1 MSQKDFRIVP
11 FEARTLTWW
20 RARKSKMDMDPPYQR
35 RGQLWST
42 ADKAYLVDSILNG
55 FDIPK
60 IYVAD
65 FTWGDSNL
73 NQKKLPYAVID
84 GKQRFEAI
92 FDFFEGRIV
101 LNKDFVYR
109 ESPSLKLGGLGYKDL
124 QENHADI
131 AELFDNYNLSV
142 MSVMAKAEEVI
153 NELFVR
159 LNRSKPL
166 TGAEV
171 RNAMVGTARDII
183 SEIARHDFFKI
194 NIKFAI
200 KRGAD
205 LNAAAKILVFE
216 YFETLRE
223 TKKRNLDDFVENT
236 AEKDAVKLEVS
247 GRRVLNT
254 LDDMALIFLPEDQLL
269 RSSGTLPV
277 YYWLIRNQEQKN
289 YPSLREF
296 LVRFEEKRRGNLRL
310 SEKRPGSRYI
320 DQDLLDYDT
329 LNRSTNDQR
338 SHEQRFRILATRFL
352 TYLDEKC
359 LEEKSVT

>member
-1 MSQKDFRIVP
+1 MLQKAFKIDP
-11 FEARTLTWW
+11 FQAHTLTWW

-65 FTWGDSNL
+65 FTWGDSKL

-109 ESPSLKLGGLGYKDL
+109 ESPSLRLGGLGYKDL

-159 LNRSKPL
+159 LNRSKSL

-171 RNAMVGTARDII
+171 RNAMAGPAPGVIR
-183 SEIARHDFFKI
+183 EIVRHDFFKT
-194 NIKFAI
+194 NIKFTVN
-200 KRGAD
+200 RGQD

-216 YFETLRE
+216 YFGALRE
-223 TKKRNLDDFVENT
+223 TKKKNLDDFVENT
-236 AEKDAVKLEVS
+236 AEKDAAKLEVS
-247 GRRVLNT
+247 GRRVLDV
-254 LDDMALIFLPEDQLL
+254 LDDISSIFLPGDQLL
-269 RSSGTLPV
+269 RSSGALPV

-296 LVRFEEKRRGNLRL
+296 LVRFEEKRRENRRL
-310 SEKRPGSRYI
+310 SEEKPESRAI

-352 TYLDEKC
+352 TYLDEKPA
-359 LEEKSVT
+359 T